1 MMGEGGISE
10 TSHLILNLQK
20 GRGRAGVCGKHYILF
35 CAFSSFLF
43 ISSPLPS
50 RAAFHVSM
58 VTTSIVSLTV
68 KRNLADVSRDPTP
81 SRSYFDSQPPYLPA
95 LIFLSFLLLQLPP
108 CTPYPGTGQPFSLA
122 PSGALASAPASRK
135 AHDEP
140 VHAFEHLHSVHFPPR
155 GQPVLLTSLEGRAD
169 IETPSHSCSAGHLER
184 QSEGGFL
191 GHLPLPT
198 VPPWNWALFF

>member
-1 MMGEGGISE
+1 MIVVFTALWAQT
-10 TSHLILNLQK
+10 TSILLT
-20 GRGRAGVCGKHYILF
+20 GVERAVVFLFDDLKVF

-108 CTPYPGTGQPFSLA
+108 CTPHPGTGQPFSLA
-122 PSGALASAPASRK
+122 LSVLSGSLGDPG
-135 AHDEP
+135 DGQ
-140 VHAFEHLHSVHFPPR
+140 HLW
-155 GQPVLLTSLEGRAD
+155 GL
-169 IETPSHSCSAGHLER
+169 
-184 QSEGGFL
+184 
-191 GHLPLPT
+191 
-198 VPPWNWALFF
+198 